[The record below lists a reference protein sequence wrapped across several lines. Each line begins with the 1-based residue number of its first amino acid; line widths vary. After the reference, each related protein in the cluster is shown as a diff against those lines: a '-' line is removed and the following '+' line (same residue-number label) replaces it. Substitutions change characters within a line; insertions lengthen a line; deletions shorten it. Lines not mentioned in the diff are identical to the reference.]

1 MYMENNTQIPES
13 GSSSSGNGELA
24 EKISTGNYDSQENGS
39 QIFNADNGIKIK
51 VKDQAGADQM
61 ANWLKGSAS
70 DTPTSTDDYE
80 NKYNS
85 GILARAP
92 LSEKGQNFLQN
103 EDGIAEN
110 ARADARHQEALDSNK
125 NAYSGMTS
133 TGISSGMTKALESQ
147 DALAEKA
154 KAEARHQEA
163 LDSNKKAYSGMTST
177 GISSGM
183 TKALELQDA
192 LAEKAKAEARHQA
205 EIDKNNKLNEGFTGK
220 HFSQTGQNALR
231 SQDTISE
238 IAKENASLQEQ
249 NKMLIERLDRIQAA
263 LDKLTGGSTPYQQDP
278 ALAAALDP
286 NKVKPL
292 NPLEEVQQKLLKEQ
306 EQKQIDFAKQVA
318 EEDRLHNPLNP
329 NYSPA
334 ETTPTTPE
342 VTKTTPEQAK
352 KERRLKTA
360 AFIAGAVVGTA
371 GGVMGGTAT
380 SLIGVA
386 ACTVLGYASR
396 GIDKWAVS
404 SSTKLQEKIDRLENG
419 AEKDKLIKRKTGW
432 EKVKNSLVYVKQFLA
447 GAGIGFSASGLA
459 MGIASGGHGLLW
471 NKPEIITPGGL
482 PTSTGGA
489 EASLGG
495 AETSSAPIPETY
507 SGNSFIHDGHVD
519 LPGSAWDGNMA
530 GGPAQD
536 ILPGGAENFSNYAG
550 GQYEMAASR
559 LGEDLASY
567 NVTDN
572 LLSNLATPDKHQ
584 LLNQYL
590 RAIQSGNA
598 NPDLIEAL
606 RGMNSDG
613 ATKLLQALGQ

>member
-1 MYMENNTQIPES
+1 MNKMPTEENSNINPGLESTTVNASGAEEQPTWYTPNGLDKSETNENPDLLAGQEISPLGNIEPGNANGSALVYGEPEKVKQDVTIA
-13 GSSSSGNGELA
+13 ELN
-24 EKISTGNYDSQENGS
+24 EKIAKMQETLDKLIQQSSPEPKSPTPKYDTKKS
-39 QIFNADNGIKIK
+39 
-51 VKDQAGADQM
+51 
-61 ANWLKGSAS
+61 L
-70 DTPTSTDDYE
+70 
-80 NKYNS
+80 
-85 GILARAP
+85 
-92 LSEKGQNFLQN
+92 
-103 EDGIAEN
+103 
-110 ARADARHQEALDSNK
+110 QEALNPKRERPIDP
-125 NAYSGMTS
+125 
-133 TGISSGMTKALESQ
+133 LEEVRLKTFEEQ
-147 DALAEKA
+147 
-154 KAEARHQEA
+154 
-163 LDSNKKAYSGMTST
+163 NKKAQEFVNQVREEDR
-177 GISSGM
+177 
-183 TKALELQDA
+183 L
-192 LAEKAKAEARHQA
+192 H
-205 EIDKNNKLNEGFTGK
+205 NPLNSNRTTTE
-220 HFSQTGQNALR
+220 
-231 SQDTISE
+231 
-238 IAKENASLQEQ
+238 
-249 NKMLIERLDRIQAA
+249 
-263 LDKLTGGSTPYQQDP
+263 YQQDP

-306 EQKQIDFAKQVA
+306 EQKQADFAKQVA

-419 AEKDKLIKRKTGW
+419 AEKDKLIKRKAGW